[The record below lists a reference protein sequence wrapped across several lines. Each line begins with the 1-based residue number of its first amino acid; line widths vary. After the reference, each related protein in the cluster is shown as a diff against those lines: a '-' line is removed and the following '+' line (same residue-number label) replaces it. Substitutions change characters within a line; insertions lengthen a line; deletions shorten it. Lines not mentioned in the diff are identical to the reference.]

1 MRPCGGF
8 MMPSQGRPGVIVQRT
23 TEMKVCLQNQVFLF
37 PSLNTSPVTRHVTTM
52 ALHCESHSPKQT
64 LLLHPDTLVLVLV
77 FVTSNTVSE

>member
-1 MRPCGGF
+1 

-64 LLLHPDTLVLVLV
+64 LLLHTDTLVLVLV